1 MELGSNQSKNMEIML
16 NANVWGQLLFPVL
29 TSGHPKDAQLASLYN
44 IDNQIYIN
52 KSIENV
58 PTWRQKDTELL
69 TKKVWHLSCIL
80 AMASEPI
87 KLSELMAAIDYKNQ
101 KTFSD
106 NYLSPLRRVGFIEF
120 TNPEKPIDPENKYRI
135 TEAGKLFLGGM
146 I

>member
-29 TSGHPKDAQLASLYN
+29 TSGHPKDAQLMPLYMN
-44 IDNQIYIN
+44 GNQRYKN
-52 KSIENV
+52 EAIEKV
-58 PTWRQKDTELL
+58 PTWRQKGTEFL
-69 TKKVWHLSCIL
+69 TKKVWHLTGIL
-80 AMASEPI
+80 AMASEPV
-87 KLSELMAAIDYKNQ
+87 KMSEWMAAIDYKNQ

-106 NYLSPLRRVGFIEF
+106 NYLSPLRQAGFMEF
-120 TNPEKPIDPENKYRI
+120 TNPEKPTDPENKYRI